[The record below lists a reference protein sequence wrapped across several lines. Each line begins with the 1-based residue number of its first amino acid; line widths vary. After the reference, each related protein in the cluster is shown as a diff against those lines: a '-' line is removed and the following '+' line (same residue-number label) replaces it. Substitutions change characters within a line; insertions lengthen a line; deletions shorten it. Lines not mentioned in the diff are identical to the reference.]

1 MIGMFLSIRMT
12 QWYVKQERRR
22 VQQGETPNKIQV
34 LKYSEKALKYRIRV
48 GLFVRKKN
56 LPHCI
61 RYYSHFLDRPD
72 TYVFICVHIVDFLVG
87 FNICEG
93 DYKLCRHVIFFYYC
107 AREWF

>member
-61 RYYSHFLDRPD
+61 RYYSHGSTYIDTLFLFV
-72 TYVFICVHIVDFLVG
+72 TY
-87 FNICEG
+87 
-93 DYKLCRHVIFFYYC
+93 R
-107 AREWF
+107 